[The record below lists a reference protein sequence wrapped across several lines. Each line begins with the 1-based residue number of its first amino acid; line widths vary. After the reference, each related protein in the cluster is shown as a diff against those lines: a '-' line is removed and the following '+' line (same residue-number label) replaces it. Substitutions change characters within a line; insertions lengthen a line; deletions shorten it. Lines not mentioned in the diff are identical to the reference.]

1 LLPASSQ
8 PSCHRPIHRATI
20 TPYPTQLTGIEQ
32 RPPLVRECPNVPMR
46 LLHTTTFELKDFL
59 GENTPEYAILSHTWG
74 EEEILPTRMG
84 TNGVGSIPA
93 VSTKRVVQNCRRPST
108 RCSAGKSQLLGGLF
122 PLSYCFRFR
131 LRSSIQRLLERSTP
145 KITERSMLT
154 PRSRETG
161 MPSRTCASSTS
172 QTYG

>member
-1 LLPASSQ
+1 MRYCHTLGGKRRSFFKTYQHKQEAWTSHGKRRS
-8 PSCHRPIHRATI
+8 PSRK
-20 TPYPTQLTGIEQ
+20 YPVSVL
-32 RPPLVRECPNVPMR
+32 
-46 LLHTTTFELKDFL
+46 
-59 GENTPEYAILSHTWG
+59 
-74 EEEILPTRMG
+74 LPTRMG

-154 PRSRETG
+154 PRSWETG